1 VSDHT
6 GNKRQAETLRER
18 HFKYDLPQMS
28 LGLLDTCRRILSE
41 KPHPD
46 KSKKESAAN
55 D

>member
-18 HFKYDLPQMS
+18 HFKYDLTQMS
-28 LGLLDTCRRILSE
+28 LGLLDTCHGILSE
-41 KPHPD
+41 RPHSD
-46 KSKKESAAN
+46 KYKKESVAN